1 VPRGTFFVVV
11 GCSDIRRLSRD
22 ADADDAFE
30 SQRPTTTTTTD
41 DRRRATG
48 DGRQTTDDRRRRATR
63 EKGVA
68 SRPVRA
74 TMMTTMTTALVTKA
88 TTMAMRRDRAPRA
101 VERRR
106 AASFARGGT
115 MASASSHG
123 DGHGDGPSPSSRETA
138 AEARDAR
145 EAQSSG
151 VKPTTTTTTTT
162 GDGKGAKNGELNIPM
177 ESASARKRVGR
188 TRLLRTPMAG
198 GVVSRDTKDRN
209 LPSMAT
215 AARNLMELADYGDLS
230 TTMSD
235 MHHRRAGYPF
245 GSTVDF
251 ATDATGHPIFCLA
264 PLAIHTRNIAADSR
278 CSLTVKMSGWGGLAN
293 ARVTIF
299 GDVQKLPSAEYQTA
313 ANEIFKAKYHA
324 RKEAIDMEDRWG
336 DYTFYRMNRIVDV
349 YFVGGFGTL
358 NWIKLDEYMNTSPD
372 TIVTSQNGRSVTETL
387 SELNTRFAQRLA
399 KHMSDALDLLVD
411 DLWIISI
418 DRRGMDVRVRTDGS
432 SLIRRITFE
441 VDVENFDDAAK
452 AIDCALASDNICSTE
467 F

>member
-1 VPRGTFFVVV
+1 M
-11 GCSDIRRLSRD
+11 
-22 ADADDAFE
+22 E
-30 SQRPTTTTTTD
+30 
-41 DRRRATG
+41 
-48 DGRQTTDDRRRRATR
+48 
-63 EKGVA
+63 
-68 SRPVRA
+68 
-74 TMMTTMTTALVTKA
+74 
-88 TTMAMRRDRAPRA
+88 
-101 VERRR
+101 
-106 AASFARGGT
+106 
-115 MASASSHG
+115 
-123 DGHGDGPSPSSRETA
+123 RETRARRTPSARESAMEA
-138 AEARDAR
+138 AAAR
-145 EAQSSG
+145 EAENAGMKPSSSG
-151 VKPTTTTTTTT
+151 ETATRTVK
-162 GDGKGAKNGELNIPM
+162 DEALEIPFQ
-177 ESASARKRVGR
+177 STSPRKRVGR

-198 GVVSRDTKDRN
+198 GVVSRDTKDSN

-264 PLAIHTRNIAADSR
+264 PLAIHTRNIAADGK

-299 GDVQKLPSAEYQTA
+299 GDVQRLPNGEYQTA
-313 ANEIFKAKYHA
+313 ANEIFKSKYHA

-336 DYTFYRMNRIVDV
+336 DYTYYRMNRIVDV

-358 NWIKLDEYMNTSPD
+358 NWIKLDEYCSTSPD
-372 TIVTSQNGRSVTETL
+372 AIVTAAHGKSVIETL
-387 SELNTRFAQRLA
+387 GELNTRFSQRLA
-399 KHMSDALDLLVD
+399 AHMGNLLDLVVD

-432 SLIRRITFE
+432 SLIRRISFDT
-441 VDVENFDDAAK
+441 DVECFDDARRAVE
-452 AIDCALASDNICSTE
+452 CALANDDLCRGE

>member
-1 VPRGTFFVVV
+1 M
-11 GCSDIRRLSRD
+11 
-22 ADADDAFE
+22 A
-30 SQRPTTTTTTD
+30 TTATTATTATAAA
-41 DRRRATG
+41 RRA
-48 DGRQTTDDRRRRATR
+48 DRARRRRDA
-63 EKGVA
+63 
-68 SRPVRA
+68 RA
-74 TMMTTMTTALVTKA
+74 
-88 TTMAMRRDRAPRA
+88 RAR
-101 VERRR
+101 
-106 AASFARGGT
+106 SDDGRGGT
-115 MASASSHG
+115 RGTRARARGTTAGWIGVAFGAGGGAERARRTPSA
-123 DGHGDGPSPSSRETA
+123 RESAMEA
-138 AEARDAR
+138 AAAR
-145 EAQSSG
+145 EAENAGMKPSSSG
-151 VKPTTTTTTTT
+151 ETATKE
-162 GDGKGAKNGELNIPM
+162 GELEIPFQ
-177 ESASARKRVGR
+177 STSPRKRVGR

-198 GVVSRDTKDRN
+198 GVVSRDTKESN

-264 PLAIHTRNIAADSR
+264 PLAIHTRNIAADGR

-299 GDVQKLPSAEYQTA
+299 GDVQRLPSGEYQTA
-313 ANEIFKAKYHA
+313 ANEIFKSKYHA

-336 DYTFYRMNRIVDV
+336 DYTYYRMNRIVDV

-358 NWIKLDEYMNTSPD
+358 NWIKLDEYCSTSPD
-372 TIVTSQNGRSVTETL
+372 AIVTAAHGKSVIETL
-387 SELNTRFAQRLA
+387 GELNTRFSQRLA
-399 KHMSDALDLLVD
+399 AHVGNLLDLVVD

-432 SLIRRITFE
+432 SLIRRISFDT
-441 VDVENFDDAAK
+441 DVECFDDARRAVE
-452 AIDCALASDNICSTE
+452 CALANDDLCRGE

>member
-1 VPRGTFFVVV
+1 MATTATTATTATAAAAARGPR
-11 GCSDIRRLSRD
+11 
-22 ADADDAFE
+22 A
-30 SQRPTTTTTTD
+30 TTTRRAGARAV
-41 DRRRATG
+41 RRRP
-48 DGRQTTDDRRRRATR
+48 GRD
-63 EKGVA
+63 
-68 SRPVRA
+68 
-74 TMMTTMTTALVTKA
+74 
-88 TTMAMRRDRAPRA
+88 
-101 VERRR
+101 
-106 AASFARGGT
+106 
-115 MASASSHG
+115 
-123 DGHGDGPSPSSRETA
+123 
-138 AEARDAR
+138 ARDAR
-145 EAQSSG
+145 ARARDDGGMDGVAFGAGGGAERARRTPSARESAMEAAAAREAENAGMKPSSSG
-151 VKPTTTTTTTT
+151 ETATKE
-162 GDGKGAKNGELNIPM
+162 GELEIPFQ
-177 ESASARKRVGR
+177 STSPRKRVGR

-198 GVVSRDTKDRN
+198 GVVSRDTKESN

-264 PLAIHTRNIAADSR
+264 PLAIHTRNIAADGR

-299 GDVQKLPSAEYQTA
+299 GDVQRLPSGEYQTA
-313 ANEIFKAKYHA
+313 ANEIFKSKYHA

-336 DYTFYRMNRIVDV
+336 DYTYYRMNRIVDV

-358 NWIKLDEYMNTSPD
+358 NWIKLDEYCSTSPD
-372 TIVTSQNGRSVTETL
+372 AIVTAAHGKSVIETL
-387 SELNTRFAQRLA
+387 GELNTRFSQRLA
-399 KHMSDALDLLVD
+399 AHVGNLLDLVVD

-432 SLIRRITFE
+432 SLIRRISFDT
-441 VDVENFDDAAK
+441 DVECFDDARRAVE
-452 AIDCALASDNICSTE
+452 CALANDDLCRGE

>member
-1 VPRGTFFVVV
+1 
-11 GCSDIRRLSRD
+11 
-22 ADADDAFE
+22 
-30 SQRPTTTTTTD
+30 
-41 DRRRATG
+41 
-48 DGRQTTDDRRRRATR
+48 
-63 EKGVA
+63 
-68 SRPVRA
+68 
-74 TMMTTMTTALVTKA
+74 
-88 TTMAMRRDRAPRA
+88 
-101 VERRR
+101 
-106 AASFARGGT
+106 

-151 VKPTTTTTTTT
+151 VKPTTTTTTTTT